1 MSEIINVPMA
11 EQRDIQTVTVEI
23 RQLHRQAQ
31 SMALGYAI
39 EIGRRLTEAKSM
51 LEHGQWTEWLRTEV
65 PFGQS
70 TAQNFMRI
78 FDAYGADQVNFF
90 GDAKSQTLG
99 NLPYTKALRLL
110 AIDDEEEREAFV
122 ETHDVENMSSR
133 ELEQAIRERDE
144 ALRRAEAAEE
154 RLLEAEDADTEKSDA
169 LRESRDALEKEKEK
183 ADAFRVQAEGSEK
196 RMEKYRQEAEK
207 AQEEA
212 RNAQEKLKD
221 AQEKLKNARDKLK
234 EAQDKPVEIPA
245 EELEKIRAEEA
256 AKAEDAVK
264 AAEARAEQL
273 RRELA
278 AADGDTAVFK
288 AHFEAVQRDFSA
300 MGAVYT
306 RVREKD
312 AERAGKL
319 KAAVKAVLDKLS
331 GDVEGTW

>member
-1 MSEIINVPMA
+1 MSEIINVPMSA
-11 EQRDIQTVTVEI
+11 QSDIQTVTVEI

-31 SMALGYAI
+31 AMALCYAI
-39 EIGRRLTEAKSM
+39 EIGRRLKVAKDM
-51 LEHGQWTEWLRTEV
+51 LDHGEWGRWVKEEL
-65 PFGQS
+65 PFSQS
-70 TAQNFMRI
+70 TAGNFMRV
-78 FDAYGADQVNFF
+78 FEEYGAAQVSFF
-90 GDAKSQTLG
+90 GDAKSQALA
-99 NLPYTKALRLL
+99 NLSYTKALRLL
-110 AIDDEEEREAFV
+110 AIDDETEREAFV

-144 ALRRAEAAEE
+144 ALRRAEELEAREQVAPAAEDGE
-154 RLLEAEDADTEKSDA
+154 KAELEEALRKAKLLVEEADAARNEAEARAKQNA
-169 LRESRDALEKEKEK
+169 EKEMEALK
-183 ADAFRVQAEGSEK
+183 ARDKAEA
-196 RMEKYRQEAEK
+196 EAEK
-207 AQEEA
+207 AKEA
-212 RNAQEKLKD
+212 AKK
-221 AQEKLKNARDKLK
+221 ARDKLK